1 MQFSSA
7 QWHLLF
13 NHFPIILSITAAGLM
28 VLAFFIRNKGFVQT
42 AMFVLVLA
50 GISAIPA
57 FQTGEGAEE
66 TVEELAGVDHQ
77 QIHVHEH
84 QAQTG
89 MRVTVGAGIIALIG
103 MLWMRSKKVQ
113 PMLPVVLVAIA
124 AFTSSYF
131 MTMVGHSGGLI
142 RPPEISADGGGSTPV
157 MQNDHRDDDD
167 D

>member
-57 FQTGEGAEE
+57 FQTGEGRGN
-66 TVEELAGVDHQ
+66 VEELAGVDHQ

-89 MRVTVGAGIIALIG
+89 MRVTVGAGIIAPH
-103 MLWMRSKKVQ
+103 R
-113 PMLPVVLVAIA
+113 
-124 AFTSSYF
+124 Y
-131 MTMVGHSGGLI
+131 
-142 RPPEISADGGGSTPV
+142 V
-157 MQNDHRDDDD
+157 MDAQ
-167 D
+167 